1 MNEQLLQY
9 IWKFRLY
16 HSTEL
21 YTTCSKKINT
31 IYQGLHNTN
40 QGPDF
45 LNARIKIGES
55 LWVGHVELHVKSSE
69 WELHKHSGDEN
80 YNNVI
85 LHVVWLNDKELNL
98 PFPTLEIQSYIPKV
112 LLQNYSTWMK
122 KSHFIA
128 CENSISLVDKLVVS
142 KCKERMLI
150 ERLQFKSQYVASLV
164 FDSKGDWEEVC
175 WWVLAK
181 CFGGKIN
188 GYDFEKIARSIPF
201 KLLLKN
207 KHSLKTIESL
217 IFGQSGLLAKDWND
231 SYPQELKR
239 EYLFYRNKYKLKSPK
254 VFLKFLRMRPPEF
267 PTIKLALL
275 SSFIFHK
282 GRLFQFVKKLAA
294 DEMNKKD
301 MLISASEYWH
311 YHYCFDDKSKF
322 QIKSLG
328 KSSVQNIL
336 INFFSV
342 VIYTYGYYNNDEVKM
357 NQAVTILTKL
367 KAEDNTVVNKFR
379 KLNIPIENAFDSQ
392 AILQLYNSY
401 CTQKKCLEC
410 SIGFALLNKK

>member
-16 HSTEL
+16 QTTEL
-21 YTTCSKKINT
+21 YTTCSKKINP
-31 IYQGLHNTN
+31 IYQGLHNKN

-55 LWVGHVELHVKSSE
+55 LWAGHVELHVKSSD
-69 WELHKHSGDEN
+69 WVLHKHSEDEN

-85 LHVVWLNDKELNL
+85 LHVVWINDKVLEL
-98 PFPTLEIQSYIPKV
+98 PFPTLELHSYVPKV

-122 KSHFIA
+122 KSYFIA
-128 CENSISLVDKLVVS
+128 CENSIQTVDKLIVS
-142 KCKERMLI
+142 KCKERLLF
-150 ERLQFKSQYVASLV
+150 ERLQIKSQYVASLV

-188 GYDFEKIARSIPF
+188 GDDFEKIARSIPF

-207 KHSLKTIESL
+207 SHSLKTIESL
-217 IFGQSGLLAKDWND
+217 IFGQSGLLAEDWND

-301 MLISASEYWH
+301 M
-311 YHYCFDDKSKF
+311 
-322 QIKSLG
+322 
-328 KSSVQNIL
+328 
-336 INFFSV
+336 
-342 VIYTYGYYNNDEVKM
+342 
-357 NQAVTILTKL
+357 
-367 KAEDNTVVNKFR
+367 
-379 KLNIPIENAFDSQ
+379 
-392 AILQLYNSY
+392 
-401 CTQKKCLEC
+401 
-410 SIGFALLNKK
+410 